1 MYNSMKHFPEIGYK
15 HLIGIENL
23 NYEDI
28 RQIFQTA
35 QFFSDNGIN
44 GHNKYDFLN
53 GKTIV
58 LGFFES
64 STRTRCSFELAA
76 KRLGAETLLFQP
88 HGSSIEKGE
97 TLIDTLETI
106 DAMGVDMWVVR
117 HSINGSIDEMTK
129 NSECLFINAGEGN
142 NEHPTQALLDA
153 FTLLEKFPTLE
164 GKKIC
169 IVGDIAH
176 SRVARSDIFLFQ
188 KLGAEIGIC
197 APDIFIPEFLNNS
210 GIHRFS
216 SIDEAVEW
224 ADIINMLRIQKER
237 IHHNNLPDAGE
248 FNTNYGLRKKHLVK
262 NPELIVMHPG
272 PVNYGVEI
280 EHDVAHSTQSV
291 IQRQVR
297 NGVAIR
303 MAVLTLLSQKQD
315 SLRKENSN

>member
-1 MYNSMKHFPEIGYK
+1 MKHFPEIGYK

-23 NYEDI
+23 NYEDVS
-28 RQIFQTA
+28 QILQTA
-35 QFFSDNGIN
+35 QFFSNNGLN
-44 GHNKYDFLN
+44 GYNKYDYLL

-106 DAMGVDMWVVR
+106 DAMGVDIWVVR
-117 HSINGSIDEMTK
+117 HSVNGSIDEMTR
-129 NSECLFINAGEGN
+129 NSKCLFINAGEGN

-197 APDIFIPEFLNNS
+197 APDIFIPEYLSNS
-210 GIHRFS
+210 GIHRFAS
-216 SIDEAVEW
+216 MDEVVEW
-224 ADIINMLRIQKER
+224 ADIVNMLRIQKER
-237 IHHNNLPDAGE
+237 IKHDNLPDNDE
-248 FNTNYGLRKKHLVK
+248 FTIQYGLRKKHLVK
-262 NPELIVMHPG
+262 NPDLVVMHPG

-280 EHDVAHSTQSV
+280 DHDVAHSSQSV

-303 MAVLTLLSQKQD
+303 MAVLTLLSKRQD
-315 SLRKENSN
+315 SLRHSNNS